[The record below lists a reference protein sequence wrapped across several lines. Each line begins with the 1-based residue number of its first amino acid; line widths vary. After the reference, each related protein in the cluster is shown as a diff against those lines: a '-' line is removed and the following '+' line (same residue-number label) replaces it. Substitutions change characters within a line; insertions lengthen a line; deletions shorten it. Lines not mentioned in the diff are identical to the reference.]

1 MLAVGRRTRSSRI
14 HYAAG
19 VKLAIGLT
27 ALLALGLASSA
38 CGDEDI
44 NFAVKYAPGF
54 SNNGNA
60 VSIFGI
66 FKDGRMSPDTWE
78 ELGPRF
84 STAFRGAPCEIAI
97 SSELRRSNLALF
109 TAVDDGAREEGI
121 TDPMLD
127 RFAPAAAGSS
137 ILVITIAGHAPKA
150 KPDAIHAAGA
160 AATRSQMGGM
170 GRGGAVGR
178 QNRYQGPNDGNAR
191 KHRGND
197 DVYEIS
203 ASLYSSAQHQSVAI
217 VSMAYKGASE
227 KEALDKFVAK
237 LGASFPGASCMAWK
251 PDALPTEDAIRHL
264 PSP

>member
-1 MLAVGRRTRSSRI
+1 MKLAFGVLAV
-14 HYAAG
+14 
-19 VKLAIGLT
+19 
-27 ALLALGLASSA
+27 LALGLAASA

-54 SNNGNA
+54 SNAGNA

-84 STAFRGAPCEIAI
+84 SSAFHSPLCEIAI
-97 SSELRRSNLALF
+97 SSELRRSNLPLF
-109 TAVDDGAREEGI
+109 SAVDDGAREEGI

-150 KPDAIHAAGA
+150 KPDALHAAGA
-160 AATRSQMGGM
+160 AATRSQMGGGM

-178 QNRYQGPNDGNAR
+178 QNRYQGPSGSTR
-191 KHRGND
+191 KHGGNEN

-227 KEALDKFVAK
+227 QEALGKFVAK
-237 LGASFPGASCMAWK
+237 LGASFPGATCTPWK
-251 PDALPTEDAIRHL
+251 PEALPTEDAIRHL